1 VEQSKDYIER
11 EIQKLTSLFMMLLKN
26 VREMK
31 AKNLNTGIQEI
42 DKVFVA
48 EFNLSFREM
57 YLLENVDL
65 ITRIDHLRGFHI
77 EKFAELI
84 YQIIKKNDN
93 EIIKFDNK
101 KLANKAIL
109 MLDHVNKDSKVFSFQ
124 RIELK
129 GKLQTLT

>member
-1 VEQSKDYIER
+1 MEQSKDYIER